1 MGHFRTVAELV
12 EVGEENSVALAAPER
27 VPLSYGQLRSLI
39 ARTVEQLNKIGIGRN
54 DRVALVLKNGPEMAS
69 AFLAV
74 SAGATACPLNPN
86 YHAEQFEFYLSDLR
100 PQALIV
106 EGGVESASRA
116 VAGRLGIPLLEL
128 RVDRTLAAGEF
139 SLVGTANS
147 STAASRPGPAGEDDI
162 ALVLHTSGTTA
173 KPNIVPLSHRNVAS
187 SARQIRSV
195 LQLQSAD
202 RCLNIMPLFHI
213 HGLMAAIAASLAGGA
228 SVFCA
233 PGFNALRFFLWVDEG
248 KPTWYTAVP
257 TMHQAIL
264 GRARRRSQTLD
275 FVKLRFIRSASAP
288 LPPAV
293 MQQMEQTFH
302 SPVIESYGMTEATH
316 QIASNPLPPRARKP
330 GSVGLA
336 AGTEIAVMDDRGNLL
351 PALRV
356 GEVVI
361 RGPNVSRGYENNP
374 AANAKA
380 YTSGWFRTGDQG
392 FLEEDGYLRLTGR
405 LKELINRGGEKISPI
420 EVDEVLL
427 HHPAIAQAV
436 TFAIPHPK
444 LGEEVGVAIVLRDGQ
459 SLSDRELKDFAGQ
472 HLPDFKIPRKILFL
486 AEIPRG
492 PTGKVLRIGL
502 AEKLGLGES
511 PQ

>member
-1 MGHFRTVAELV
+1 MGHYQTVAELV
-12 EVGEENSVALAAPER
+12 EVGEANSVALAAPER
-27 VPLSYGQLRSLI
+27 MPLSYGQLRSLV
-39 ARTVEQLNKIGIGRN
+39 ARTVEQLNKNGIGRN

-106 EGGVESASRA
+106 EAGIESASRA
-116 VAGRLGIPLLEL
+116 VAERLGIPLLEL
-128 RVDRTLAAGEF
+128 RADRTLPAGEF
-139 SLVGTANS
+139 SLDGTGNA
-147 STAASRPGPAGEDDI
+147 STAPRPGLAGEDDI

-173 KPNIVPLSHRNVAS
+173 KPNIVPLSHRNIAS

-195 LQLQSAD
+195 LELQSTD

-213 HGLMAAIAASLAGGA
+213 HGLMAAISASLAGGA

-248 KPTWYTAVP
+248 NPTWYTAVP

-264 GRARRRSQTLD
+264 GRGRRRSQTLD

-288 LPPAV
+288 LPPSV
-293 MQQMEQTFH
+293 MEQMEQTFRA
-302 SPVIESYGMTEATH
+302 PVIESYGMTEATH
-316 QIASNPLPPRARKP
+316 QIASNPLPPRVRKP

-361 RGPNVSRGYENNP
+361 RGPNVSLGYENNP
-374 AANAKA
+374 EANARA
-380 YTSGWFRTGDQG
+380 FANGWFRTGDQG
-392 FLEEDGYLRLTGR
+392 LLDEDGYLRLTGR

-420 EVDEVLL
+420 EVDVVLL
-427 HHPAIAQAV
+427 NHPAIAQAV

-444 LGEEVGVAIVLRDGQ
+444 LGEEVGVAIVLRDGH

-486 AEIPRG
+486 AEIPKG
-492 PTGKVLRIGL
+492 PTGKVQRIGL

-511 PQ
+511 SR

>member
-1 MGHFRTVAELV
+1 MGHYQTVAELV
-12 EVGEENSVALAAPER
+12 EVGEANSVALAAPER
-27 VPLSYGQLRSLI
+27 MPLSYGQLRSLV
-39 ARTVEQLNKIGIGRN
+39 ARTVEQLNKNGIGRN

-106 EGGVESASRA
+106 EAGIESASRA
-116 VAGRLGIPLLEL
+116 VAERLGIPLLEL
-128 RVDRTLAAGEF
+128 RADRTLPAGEF
-139 SLVGTANS
+139 SLDGTGNA
-147 STAASRPGPAGEDDI
+147 STAPRPGLAGEDDI

-173 KPNIVPLSHRNVAS
+173 KPNIVPLSHRNIAS

-195 LQLQSAD
+195 LELQSTD

-213 HGLMAAIAASLAGGA
+213 HGLMAAISASLAGGA

-264 GRARRRSQTLD
+264 GRGRRRSQTLD

-288 LPPAV
+288 LPPSV
-293 MQQMEQTFH
+293 MEQMEQTFR

-316 QIASNPLPPRARKP
+316 QIASNPLPPRVRKP

-361 RGPNVSRGYENNP
+361 RGPNVSLGYENNP
-374 AANAKA
+374 EANARA
-380 YTSGWFRTGDQG
+380 FANGWFRTGDQG
-392 FLEEDGYLRLTGR
+392 LLDEDGYLRLTGR

-420 EVDEVLL
+420 EVDVVLL
-427 HHPAIAQAV
+427 NHPAIAQAV

-444 LGEEVGVAIVLRDGQ
+444 LGEEVGVAIVLRDGH

-486 AEIPRG
+486 AEIPKG
-492 PTGKVLRIGL
+492 PTGKVQRIGL

-511 PQ
+511 SR

>member
-1 MGHFRTVAELV
+1 MGHYQTVAELV
-12 EVGEENSVALAAPER
+12 EVGEANSVALAAPER
-27 VPLSYGQLRSLI
+27 MPLSYGQLRSLV
-39 ARTVEQLNKIGIGRN
+39 ARTVEQLNKNGIGRN

-106 EGGVESASRA
+106 EAGIESASRA
-116 VAGRLGIPLLEL
+116 VAERLGIPLLEL
-128 RVDRTLAAGEF
+128 RADRTLPAGEF
-139 SLVGTANS
+139 SLDGTGNA
-147 STAASRPGPAGEDDI
+147 STAPRPGLAGEDDI

-173 KPNIVPLSHRNVAS
+173 KPNIVPLSHRNIAS

-195 LQLQSAD
+195 LELQSTD

-213 HGLMAAIAASLAGGA
+213 HGLMAAISASLAGGA

-248 KPTWYTAVP
+248 NPTWYTAVP

-264 GRARRRSQTLD
+264 GRGRRRSQTLD

-288 LPPAV
+288 LPPSV
-293 MQQMEQTFH
+293 MEQMEQTFR

-316 QIASNPLPPRARKP
+316 QIASNPLPPRVRKP

-361 RGPNVSRGYENNP
+361 RGPNVSLGYENNP
-374 AANAKA
+374 EANARA
-380 YTSGWFRTGDQG
+380 FANGWFRTGDQG
-392 FLEEDGYLRLTGR
+392 LLDEDGYLRLTGR

-420 EVDEVLL
+420 EVDVVLL
-427 HHPAIAQAV
+427 NHPAIAQAV

-444 LGEEVGVAIVLRDGQ
+444 LGEEVGVAIVLRDGH

-486 AEIPRG
+486 AEIPKG
-492 PTGKVLRIGL
+492 PTGKVQRIGL

-511 PQ
+511 SR

>member
-1 MGHFRTVAELV
+1 MGHFQTVAELM

-27 VPLSYGQLRSLI
+27 MPLSYGQLRSLV
-39 ARTVEQLNKIGIGRN
+39 ARTVEQLNKNGIGRN

-86 YHAEQFEFYLSDLR
+86 YHSEQFAFYLSDLR
-100 PQALIV
+100 PRALIV
-106 EGGVESASRA
+106 EAGLESASRA
-116 VAGRLGIPLLEL
+116 VAERLGIPLLEL
-128 RVDRTLAAGEF
+128 RADRTLPAGEF
-139 SLVGTANS
+139 SLDGTGAA
-147 STAASRPGPAGEDDI
+147 STASRPGLAGEDDI

-187 SARQIRSV
+187 SAQQIRSV
-195 LQLQSAD
+195 LELQSTD

-213 HGLMAAIAASLAGGA
+213 HGLMAAITASLAGGA

-264 GRARRRSQTLD
+264 GRARRRSQTLA

-293 MQQMEQTFH
+293 MEQMEQTFR

-316 QIASNPLPPRARKP
+316 QIASNPLPPRVRKP

-336 AGTEIAVMDDRGNLL
+336 AGTEIALMDDRGNLL

-374 AANAKA
+374 DANARA
-380 YTSGWFRTGDQG
+380 FTNGWFRTGDQG
-392 FLEEDGYLRLTGR
+392 LLDEDGYLRLTGR

-427 HHPAIAQAV
+427 NHPAIAQAV

-444 LGEEVGVAIVLRDGQ
+444 LGEEVGVAIILRDGQ
-459 SLSDRELKDFAGQ
+459 SLRDRELKDFAGQ

-486 AEIPRG
+486 AEIPKG

-502 AEKLGLGES
+502 AERLGLGES
-511 PQ
+511 SR